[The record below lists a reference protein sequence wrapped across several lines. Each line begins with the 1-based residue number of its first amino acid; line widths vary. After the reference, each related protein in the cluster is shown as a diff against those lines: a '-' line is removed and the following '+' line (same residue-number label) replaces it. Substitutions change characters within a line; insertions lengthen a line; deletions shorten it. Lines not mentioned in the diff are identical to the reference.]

1 MKPFCRF
8 IVHAVSGL
16 SLVLSAGTL
25 PAEEPAVQPLAQ
37 AHAHNDYFHARP
49 LLDALE
55 HGFTSVE
62 ADVFLH
68 DDRLLVA
75 HFQWQLKHARTLQTL
90 YLDPLR
96 ERVRAGN
103 GSVYSDGAP
112 FYLLI
117 DIKDD
122 AQTTYTALTKV
133 LAQYS
138 EMISVVRDG
147 KLEPKAVNVIIS
159 GSRPKRMMAEEKV
172 RYAGI
177 DGRWEDLNSDLPSHL
192 MPLISDK
199 WGSHF
204 RWNGKG
210 DISDAEQQKL
220 VGAVNKAHARGRRI
234 RFWATSDT
242 VEMWRVLHA
251 AGVDAINTDDLAG
264 LEKFLRREAAQ
275 D

>member
-8 IVHAVSGL
+8 IVHAISGL
-16 SLVLSAGTL
+16 LLVLSADSL

-49 LLDALE
+49 LLDALG

-62 ADVFLH
+62 ADIFLR
-68 DDRLLVA
+68 DDSLLVA
-75 HFQWQLKHARTLQTL
+75 HFQWQLKHARTLQEL

-96 ERVRAGN
+96 ERVKAGQ
-103 GSVYSDGAP
+103 GSVYADGAP

-117 DIKDD
+117 DIKEG
-122 AQTTYTALTKV
+122 AEETYAVLTKV
-133 LAQYS
+133 LAEYG

-147 KLEPKAVNVIIS
+147 QLEPKAVNVIIS
-159 GSRPKRMMAEEKV
+159 GSRPKQMMVEEKV

-177 DGRWEDLNSDLPSHL
+177 DGRWEDLDSDVPSHL

-210 DISDAEQQKL
+210 EISTAEQQKL
-220 VGAVNKAHARGRRI
+220 VAAVNKAHARGRRI
-234 RFWATSDT
+234 RFWATPDK
-242 VEMWRVLHA
+242 VEVWRVLHA

-264 LEKFLRREAAQ
+264 LETFLRSQAGQ

>member
-1 MKPFCRF
+1 M
-8 IVHAVSGL
+8 VSGL

-25 PAEEPAVQPLAQ
+25 PAEEPAAEPLAQ

-49 LLDALE
+49 LLDALD

-62 ADVFLH
+62 ADIFLH

-75 HFQWQLKHARTLQTL
+75 HYQWQLKHARTLQAL

-96 ERVRAGN
+96 ERVKAGK
-103 GSVYSDGAP
+103 GSVHADGKP

-117 DIKDD
+117 DIKDG
-122 AQTTYTALTKV
+122 AEPTYAALTKV
-133 LAQYS
+133 LAQYP

-159 GSRPKRMMAEEKV
+159 GSRPKQMMAAEKV

-177 DGRWEDLNSDLPSHL
+177 DGRWEDLDSDMPSHL
-192 MPLISDK
+192 MPLISDR
-199 WGSHF
+199 WGKYF

-210 DISDAEQQKL
+210 EISDAERERL
-220 VGAVNKAHARGRRI
+220 VTAVNKAHDRGRRI
-234 RFWATSDT
+234 RFWATPDT
-242 VEMWRVLHA
+242 VPVWRVLQT
-251 AGVDAINTDDLAG
+251 AGVDAINTDDLDG
-264 LEKFLRREAAQ
+264 LESFLRGQVAN